1 MKEDLKLFLQSKAKE
16 TQLGG
21 YTFIMEN
28 FNFTVIEMP
37 LGISLQF
44 YLISDRKVTEPTEA
58 ILDKNITL
66 QEFSQKLVEIIESN
80 KDM

>member
-21 YTFIMEN
+21 YTFVMEN

-37 LGISLQF
+37 LGISLQYYF
-44 YLISDRKVTEPTEA
+44 ISDRKATEPIET
-58 ILDKNITL
+58 ILDKNTTL
-66 QEFSQKLVEIIESN
+66 QEFSQKLVEIIESKKN
-80 KDM
+80 M